1 MKEDISTMKSNDEL
15 NKEEG
20 KKKKKKIKATEL
32 HKILEIVEMHK
43 I

>member
-1 MKEDISTMKSNDEL
+1 MKSSDEL

-20 KKKKKKIKATEL
+20 KKKKKIKTTEF
-32 HKILEIVEMHK
+32 HKIVEIVEIHK